1 MSRIT
6 DVRAIEVLDSR
17 GNPTIQVEVWSEFGY
32 GKALVPSGASTGE
45 LEALELRDN
54 DGKRYMGKGVLKAV
68 ANINKTIREE
78 VVGMDVTNQLLVDQV
93 MIKLDGTDN
102 KEKLGANA
110 ILGVSIAVMRAG
122 ADEVGLPLY
131 QYIGGINA
139 RKLPVPMLNIINGGE
154 HADNTIDFQEFMIM
168 PVSAPNFKEAIR
180 MAAEVFH
187 TLKKIL
193 HDAGDT
199 TSVGDEG
206 GFAPNLDNEGA
217 LDVIVKAIETVGYKA
232 GTDIKIAMDCAS
244 SELYDKERKIYVFK
258 KLSKKSGKAV
268 EKTTDEMI
276 SYLEQ
281 LVNKYPIIS
290 IEDGL
295 SEHDWDGFVKLTEKL
310 GNKVQ
315 IMGDDIF
322 VTNPKITK
330 EGIEKQAANSILIKV
345 NQIGTMS
352 EAIAT
357 IQMAQKANWTT
368 VVSHRS
374 GETEDT
380 TIADLAVALNTGQIK
395 TGSMSRTDRIAKYN
409 RLLTIAEELGVTG
422 EYDGMETF
430 YNLTKKT

>member
-54 DGKRYMGKGVLKAV
+54 DEKRYMGKGVLKAV

-217 LDVIVKAIETVGYKA
+217 LDVIVKAIETAGYKA

-352 EAIAT
+352 ETIAT